1 MAEVRIDVNELAAR
15 LGHALEWLAAGD
27 DVVLTRDGAPVARLA
42 ALGAN
47 PAWAP
52 RAGDVSCP
60 PDFMRV
66 FDTMDPA
73 GAAKEFAR
81 MREEFAIPNDF
92 EEWAALEQEE
102 ALLQE
107 MSTAFDLP

>member
-1 MAEVRIDVNELAAR
+1 MAEVRIDVNELPAR
-15 LGHALEWLAAGD
+15 LAHALEWLAAGD
-27 DVVLTRDGAPVARLA
+27 DVLLTREGAPVARLA

-47 PAWAP
+47 PAREAWAAE
-52 RAGDVSCP
+52 AGRP
-60 PDFMRV
+60 PDFLRV

-73 GAAKEFAR
+73 GPAKEFAR
-81 MREEFAIPNDF
+81 LREELVIPNDF

-107 MSTAFDLP
+107 MSGAFDLP